1 MRKINGRDEAY
12 KNIVKVAKRIA
23 ITILCCIPVVV
34 VFGYL
39 TRNIIT
45 SDALQVVC
53 FMLIMGIAV
62 AVVEV
67 IFRAKEKAKKE
78 QEIVEPKKDVF
89 K

>member
-12 KNIVKVAKRIA
+12 KNIMKVAKRIA
-23 ITILCCIPVVV
+23 ITVLCCIPVLIL
-34 VFGYL
+34 FGYF
-39 TRNIIT
+39 TRNIIK

-67 IFRAKEKAKKE
+67 IARAKEKQKAE
-78 QEIVEPKKDVF
+78 QTMVKPKKDVY

>member
-12 KNIVKVAKRIA
+12 KGIMKVAKRIGL
-23 ITILCCIPVVV
+23 TILCCIPVLIL
-34 VFGYL
+34 FGYF
-39 TRNIIT
+39 TRNVIK
-45 SDALQVVC
+45 SDVLQIVC

-67 IFRAKEKAKKE
+67 IARAKEKQKAE